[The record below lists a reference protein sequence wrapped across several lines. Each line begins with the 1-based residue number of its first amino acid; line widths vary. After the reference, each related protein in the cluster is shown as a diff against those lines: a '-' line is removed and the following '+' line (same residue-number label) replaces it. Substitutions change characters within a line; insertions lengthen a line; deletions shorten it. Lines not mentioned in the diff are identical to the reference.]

1 MAPFLVTLPN
11 LANPS
16 KRRKSVLAGQPNYGF
31 FAIGLGHIMMKPTAL
46 LVEMARTGQIAGQG
60 L

>member
-16 KRRKSVLAGQPNYGF
+16 KRRKGVLAGQPNYGF
-31 FAIGLGHIMMKPTAL
+31 VAIGLGHIMMKPTAL
-46 LVEMARTGQIAGQG
+46 LVEMARTG
-60 L
+60 